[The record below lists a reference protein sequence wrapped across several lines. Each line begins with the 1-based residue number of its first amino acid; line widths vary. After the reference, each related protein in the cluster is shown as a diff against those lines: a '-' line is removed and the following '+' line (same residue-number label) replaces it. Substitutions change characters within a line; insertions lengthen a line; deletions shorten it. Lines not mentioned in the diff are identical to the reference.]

1 MRNHCSNSH
10 GVIGRSP
17 GGRPQYRSRM
27 TACPNLMIVPCSRT
41 ATATRQDEGEFWL
54 VHTPSGR
61 RIPVCG
67 TPGALAE
74 LARQLAWFAEVLDP
88 AFLASPVNAGVR
100 DSLRELLRAWLA
112 ETVER
117 DSVARPRID
126 TAMHPRALWDVTA

>member
-17 GGRPQYRSRM
+17 GGRPQCRSRV
-27 TACPNLMIVPCSRT
+27 TACPTLMIVPCSQT
-41 ATATRQDEGEFWL
+41 DTPNTQGEGEFCL

-88 AFLASPVNAGVR
+88 VFLASPVNAGVR
-100 DSLRELLRAWLA
+100 ASLRELLRAWLVD
-112 ETVER
+112 EGDR
-117 DSVARPRID
+117 DSMAHPRID

>member
-1 MRNHCSNSH
+1 MRNRCSNSH
-10 GVIGRSP
+10 GVTGRSP

-27 TACPNLMIVPCSRT
+27 TACPTLMIVPCSRADT
-41 ATATRQDEGEFWL
+41 SHGEGEFWL

-74 LARQLAWFAEVLDP
+74 LARQLVWFAEVLDP

-100 DSLRELLRAWLA
+100 ASLRELLRAWLT

-117 DSVARPRID
+117 DSVAHPRID
-126 TAMHPRALWDVTA
+126 NAMHPRSLWDVTA